1 MEFMSGSKTKLNVF
15 RVFVVG
21 MVLFGSLTQV
31 DVVWNLADLFMALM
45 AIINLIAIALL
56 GKYAFIAL
64 KDYTSQ
70 KKSGIKDPV
79 FIADEIEGLEKV
91 SEWHRE
97 LSEEHLG

>member
-1 MEFMSGSKTKLNVF
+1 
-15 RVFVVG
+15 

-70 KKSGIKDPV
+70 KSGIKDPV